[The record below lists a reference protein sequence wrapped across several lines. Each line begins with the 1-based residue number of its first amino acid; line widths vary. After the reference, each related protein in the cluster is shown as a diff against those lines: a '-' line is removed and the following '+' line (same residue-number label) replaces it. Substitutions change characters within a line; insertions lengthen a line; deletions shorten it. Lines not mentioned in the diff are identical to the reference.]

1 MSKKKKKKNI
11 NPLKLS
17 ELIRRE
23 GEIKTYGKLI
33 STKPEI
39 AFKSKKAYK
48 RKWKLS
54 DYTD

>member
-17 ELIRRE
+17 EFIRRE
-23 GEIKTYGKLI
+23 EEIKTYGKLI